1 MRRTYCRHLSGLYT
15 DDLHLVAANL
25 CMNITGIQYGD
36 CVYRQ
41 IVDDVLIGDVLSP
54 AWMNGDRIPASRIMD
69 AVARAMEPVAY
80 AIDLV
85 GSAENRELV
94 EKKVANAAL
103 AHDTIA

>member
-1 MRRTYCRHLSGLYT
+1 MRRIYCRHSTGLDI

-25 CMNITGIQYGD
+25 CMDITGIQYGD

-41 IVDDVLIGDVLSP
+41 IIDDVLTP
-54 AWMNGDRIPASRIMD
+54 AWANGDRIPASRIMD

-85 GSAENRELV
+85 GSAENRQPV
-94 EKKVANAAL
+94 EKKVPNEAL
-103 AHDTIA
+103 ALGTIA